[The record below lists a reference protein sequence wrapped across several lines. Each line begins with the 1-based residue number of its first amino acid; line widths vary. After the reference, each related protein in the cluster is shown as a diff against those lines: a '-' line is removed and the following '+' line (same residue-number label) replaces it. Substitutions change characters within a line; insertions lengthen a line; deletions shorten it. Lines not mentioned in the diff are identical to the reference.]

1 MYQDLQQFIAAL
13 EEMGELVRI
22 TEPVSPV
29 LEIAAITN
37 LICKAQAPGEPSTAA
52 KNADPENWDRGGPA
66 ILFENVEGSDV
77 PLLIN
82 AFGSYRRV
90 EMALGCKCQSLD
102 EIRERIEQARM
113 DGVRLRP
120 RPDPGFPDR
129 CGGIEAVAEKIGCLL
144 KPEPPKSF
152 RDAISMARRFAPLLK
167 VGPKR
172 KKKPGA
178 CQQRVQRAND
188 IDLTKLPFIRCWPQD
203 GDFASMGYPEG
214 VNDNIPGLGHP
225 DVNSKTWDD
234 QYRGRYITLAGIH
247 TVHADDA
254 DNPKPPSHN
263 IGMYRVQLMGKDQ
276 LAMHWHVHHDGAS
289 HWRSWKKLG
298 KPMPVAIVLGGPS
311 VLPYSA
317 TAPLPPGISELLLA
331 GFLNKKGIKLCPG
344 VSVPL
349 WVPSDAEIVI
359 EGYVRTDAGEVDFDP
374 HTQELGEGA
383 VFEGPFGD
391 HTGFYSLPDRY
402 PIVEVSA
409 VTMREKPVFPATIVG
424 APPQEDYFL
433 GKATER
439 IFLPMLKT
447 LIHDIEDYDLPMF
460 GAFHNCAFLQIKKAY
475 PLQARRV
482 MHAVWGAGQMA
493 WTKTIFVVDESVDV
507 HDWRAVVRAAA
518 EHCDPS
524 CDVEIVRGPLDILDH
539 AAPWLGAGGK
549 MGFDCTPKWDGEEP
563 RKHAKPTT
571 NRVFTGQGEIA
582 ARVSRIEGVT
592 AGAMPESLCGWLF
605 VSTESRG
612 QEEVS
617 AIAERVLDAA
627 DMTEHEPPGY
637 VVFLGE
643 DVDVAN
649 DASAMFHWVANAD
662 MLRDAHVS
670 GRTMW
675 FDSTPKEPSGYED
688 VPARQWPTYLEMDQA
703 VEARVK
709 EKWAS
714 YGFPS
719 GLYSAAKL
727 WD

>member
-1 MYQDLQQFIAAL
+1 MYQDLQQFIRAL
-13 EEMGELVRI
+13 EEAGELVRV

-29 LEIAAITN
+29 LEIAGITN
-37 LICKAQAPGEPSTAA
+37 LICKAEAPGEPSTAA

-82 AFGSYRRV
+82 AFGSYRRM
-90 EMALGCKCQSLD
+90 ELALGC
-102 EIRERIEQARM
+102 RE
-113 DGVRLRP
+113 G
-120 RPDPGFPDR
+120 GFESI
-129 CGGIEAVAEKIGCLL
+129 GAKIGELL
-144 KPEPPKSF
+144 KPEPPRSL
-152 RDAISMARRFAPLLK
+152 RDAVSMAKRFAPLLK

-172 KKKPGA
+172 KKKPGV
-178 CQQRVQRAND
+178 CQQCVVRGDD

-203 GDFASMGYPEG
+203 GDFASMGYPAN

-225 DVNSKTWDD
+225 DIDGEEWDAK
-234 QYRGRYITLAGIH
+234 YRGRYITLGGIH
-247 TVHADDA
+247 TIHADDA
-254 DNPKPPSHN
+254 GNPKPPSHN
-263 IGMYRVQLMGKDQ
+263 IGMYRVQLMGKDR

-289 HWRSWKKLG
+289 HWRSWKRLG

-349 WVPSDAEIVI
+349 FVPSDAEIVI
-359 EGYVRTDAGEVDFDP
+359 EGFVRTDAAEIGFDP
-374 HTQELGEGA
+374 HSEKLGDGA

-460 GAFHNCAFLQIKKAY
+460 GAFHNCAFLQINKAY
-475 PLQARRV
+475 QLQARRV

-507 HDWRAVVRAAA
+507 HDWRAVLRAAA

-524 CDVEIVRGPLDILDH
+524 CDIETVRGPLDILDH

-549 MGFDCTPKWDGEEP
+549 MGFDCTPKWVGEESS
-563 RKHAKPTT
+563 KAAAPTKK
-571 NRVFTGQGEIA
+571 RVFTGHAELAQ
-582 ARVSRIEGVT
+582 RVSEIEGVHN
-592 AGAMPESLCGWLF
+592 AAMPESLGGWLF
-605 VSTESRG
+605 VSTGLRG
-612 QEEVS
+612 QDAVAGLADRVLGVLVS
-617 AIAERVLDAA
+617 AG
-627 DMTEHEPPGY
+627 HEPPAY
-637 VVFLGE
+637 VVVLGE
-643 DVDVAN
+643 DVEVAGE
-649 DASAMFHWVANAD
+649 AGAMFHWVANAD

-675 FDSTPKEPSGYED
+675 FDATPKEPGGYSAI
-688 VPARQWPTYLEMDQA
+688 PARQWPAFLGMDEE
-703 VEARVK
+703 VEERVK
-709 EKWAS
+709 AEWGR
-714 YGFPS
+714 YGLPP
-719 GLYSAAKL
+719 LV
-727 WD
+727 